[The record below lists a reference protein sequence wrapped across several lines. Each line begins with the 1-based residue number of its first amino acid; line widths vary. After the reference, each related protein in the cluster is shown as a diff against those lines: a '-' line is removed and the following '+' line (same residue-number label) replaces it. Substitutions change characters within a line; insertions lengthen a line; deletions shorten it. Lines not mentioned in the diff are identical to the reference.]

1 METTESTDST
11 RLDSSPVWY
20 VAYGSNLLA
29 DRFDCYVAGGRP
41 PGGLREYPGF
51 RDPTPPLASVTETVR
66 GGIYFAGESHAW
78 TGGTAFFDSGLPGV
92 VAARAYLIGR
102 AQFGD
107 LAEQEMLRTPATD
120 RDLSVVLADGRHSY
134 GPGRYESL
142 IRLGERDGLAML
154 TISAPWAWTDAP
166 LAPPNADYLRIIARG
181 LVESHGWDDDAVA
194 AYLAAAP
201 GIVGEWEMPQIRAL
215 LA

>member
-1 METTESTDST
+1 MVDGIEQPEMGM
-11 RLDSSPVWY
+11 VWY

-29 DRFDCYVAGGRP
+29 DRFGCYVSGGRP

-51 RDPTPPLASVTETVR
+51 RDPTPPRESLALTVP

-78 TGGTAFFDSGLPGV
+78 TGGTAFFDSALPGV
-92 VAARAYLIGR
+92 VAARAYLIGG

-107 LAEQEMLRTPATD
+107 LAEQEMLRAPGTD

-142 IRLGERDGLAML
+142 IRLGERDGLPML
-154 TISAPWAWTDAP
+154 TISAPWSWTAAQ
-166 LAPPNADYLRIIARG
+166 LASPNADYLRIIGRG
-181 LVESHGWDDDAVA
+181 LAEAHRWDQRRIGEYLASAPGVADGWDPA
-194 AYLAAAP
+194 
-201 GIVGEWEMPQIRAL
+201 QIRAL
-215 LA
+215 IA